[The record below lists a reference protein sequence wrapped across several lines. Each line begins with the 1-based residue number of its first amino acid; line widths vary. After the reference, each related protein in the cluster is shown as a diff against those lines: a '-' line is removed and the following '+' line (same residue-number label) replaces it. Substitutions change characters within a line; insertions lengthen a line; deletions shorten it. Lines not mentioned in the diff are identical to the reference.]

1 MSTKFHYRFSF
12 QVCSWIVLC
21 FLLSVIFPRTIFA
34 LDEPS
39 PDSVHTLDPMVVTAT
54 KTPVPISHV
63 TSAVEVI
70 TAEEMAIRKVRTI
83 PEALRGT
90 QGTIVFSN
98 GGPGTQSNVRI
109 RGAASNQTLV
119 LIDGAIVNSGTLGSF
134 NFGPI
139 TTDNIES
146 IEILRGAQSMMWG
159 SDAMGGVVNI
169 RTKRGEGPFRAGAFF
184 EYGSFNTLREGLTV
198 SGQKGLIDLSMALSR
213 WDTTGFS
220 AINYRRGA
228 TERDSFRNWQAS
240 SRLGIALPREG
251 RFNVNFRWWNSDTS
265 IDSSFGPSDVIDASN
280 DSNGLV
286 ITGIWEQPITEW
298 YSHALTLARSK
309 EDSPFDPGVSQRN
322 LSTGVVS
329 VPFGGSNETKV
340 DSNRIET
347 QHNLQLHESVT
358 LNLGYQFRQQHGK
371 NDTGLSKKTLKS
383 NSGYA
388 QFQLNLFERFFATA
402 GVRYDDYNTFGDSTT
417 YRVTG
422 GYLLKETDT
431 KIRSSW
437 ATGFRAPTINELFFP
452 NFGNPDLDPEKS
464 KSFDVAVD
472 QFLFFKRLKLSVGY
486 FWNRYKDLIE
496 TIQDVG
502 ACGIGPFGTN
512 FCPVNVSKARTQ
524 GWETSASLVLAQGLP
539 YVKLLDIRGQYTY
552 TSTRNLDTDRRLA
565 RVPVDQV
572 SISVRYQPIDP
583 LSVVLDF
590 RWVGSQFNQPS
601 TAQDN
606 SQRVD
611 SFKVVNLAVSYDVM
625 KQVEVYARID
635 NLFNEKYE
643 EILFFGTPV
652 RSIFGGVRVNFELPF
667 LSDAQPNE

>member
-1 MSTKFHYRFSF
+1 MSTKVLYRCFL
-12 QVCSWIVLC
+12 QVCSWVLVS
-21 FLLSVIFPRTIFA
+21 LALHGGFPYWVFA
-34 LDEPS
+34 LDDENSEP
-39 PDSVHTLDPMVVTAT
+39 VHTLDPMVVTAT

-63 TSAVEVI
+63 TSAVEII
-70 TAEEMAIRKVRTI
+70 TAEEMALRKVRTVTD
-83 PEALRGT
+83 ALRLS

-98 GGPGTQSNVRI
+98 GGPGTQATVRI

-119 LIDGAIVNSGTLGSF
+119 IIDGAIANSGTLGSF

-213 WDTTGFS
+213 WDASGFS

-240 SRLGIALPREG
+240 SRLGIALPWEG
-251 RFNVNFRWWNSDTS
+251 RFDVNFRWWNSDTS

-298 YSHALTLARSK
+298 YSHVLTLARAK

-322 LSTGVVS
+322 LSSGVVS
-329 VPFGGSNETKV
+329 VPFGGPNETKV
-340 DSNRIET
+340 LSNRIET
-347 QHNLQLHESVT
+347 QHNFQLLEFVT
-358 LNLGYQFRQQHGK
+358 LNLGYQFREQQGK
-371 NDTGLSKKTLKS
+371 NDTGLSTKIVSS
-383 NSGYA
+383 NSGFA
-388 QFQLNLFERFFATA
+388 QFQVNLFERLFATA
-402 GVRYDDYNTFGDSTT
+402 GVRYDDYNTFGDATT

-437 ATGFRAPTINELFFP
+437 STGFRAPTINELFFP

-472 QFLFFKRLKLSVGY
+472 QFLFSKRVKLSVGY

-502 ACGIGPFGTN
+502 ACGVGPFGTN
-512 FCPVNVSKARTQ
+512 FCPVNVSKARTR
-524 GWETSASLVLAQGLP
+524 GWETSASLVLAQDLP
-539 YVKLLDIRGQYTY
+539 FVKLLDILGQYTY

-572 SISVRYQPIDP
+572 SIRIHYQPIDP
-583 LSVVLDF
+583 LNVVLDF
-590 RWVGSQFNQPS
+590 RWVGSQFNRPS
-601 TAQDN
+601 TAEDD
-606 SQRVD
+606 SQRVG

-625 KQVEVYARID
+625 KQVEVYARVD

-643 EILFFGTPV
+643 EVLFFGTPV
-652 RSIFGGVRVNFELPF
+652 RSIFGGIRVQFDLPVGGTN
-667 LSDAQPNE
+667 S

>member
-1 MSTKFHYRFSF
+1 MMSTKVFCWFSF
-12 QVCSWIVLC
+12 HVCSWIFVFLALHAGYPHWVLAGDDPN
-21 FLLSVIFPRTIFA
+21 S
-34 LDEPS
+34 EP
-39 PDSVHTLDPMVVTAT
+39 VHTLDPMVVTAT

-70 TAEEMAIRKVRTI
+70 TAEEMALRKVRTVTDV
-83 PEALRGT
+83 LRLS
-90 QGTIVFSN
+90 QGTIVSSN
-98 GGPGTQSNVRI
+98 GGPGTQATVRI

-184 EYGSFNTLREGLTV
+184 EYGSFNTLREGLNV

-213 WDTTGFS
+213 WDSSGFS
-220 AINYRRGA
+220 GINYRRGA

-240 SRLGIALPREG
+240 SRLGIALPKEG
-251 RFNVNFRWWNSDTS
+251 RFDVNFRWWNSDTS
-265 IDSSFGPSDVIDASN
+265 IDSSFGPSDVSDASN

-286 ITGIWEQPITEW
+286 LTGIWDQPITEW
-298 YSHALTLARSK
+298 YSHVLTLARSK
-309 EDSPFDPGVSQRN
+309 EKSPFDPGVSQRN
-322 LSTGVVS
+322 LSTGLVS
-329 VPFGGSNETKV
+329 VPFGGPNETKV

-347 QHNLQLHESVT
+347 QHNLQLHESVA
-358 LNLGYQFRQQHGK
+358 LNLGYQFREQNGK
-371 NDTGLSKKTLKS
+371 NDTGLSKETLSS

-388 QFQLNLFERFFATA
+388 QFQVNFFERLFATA
-402 GVRYDDYNTFGDSTT
+402 GVRYDDYNTFGNSTT

-437 ATGFRAPTINELFFP
+437 ATGFRAPTINELYFP
-452 NFGNPDLDPEKS
+452 NFGNSDLDPEKS

-472 QFLFFKRLKLSVGY
+472 QFLLSKRLKLSVGY

-502 ACGIGPFGTN
+502 ACGTGPFGTN
-512 FCPVNVSKARTQ
+512 FCPVNVSKARTE
-524 GWETSASLVLAQGLP
+524 GWETSAALVLAQDLP
-539 YVKLLDIRGQYTY
+539 YMKLLDILGQYTY

-572 SISVRYQPIDP
+572 SIRVHYQPIDP
-583 LSVVLDF
+583 LNVVLDF
-590 RWVGSQFNQPS
+590 RWVGSQFNRPS
-601 TAQDN
+601 TAQDD

-625 KQVEVYARID
+625 KQVEVYTRID

-652 RSIFGGVRVNFELPF
+652 RSVFGGIRVQFDLPF
-667 LSDAQPNE
+667 GDTSS